1 MTPLPRLL
9 PLFPLPDVVLFPKMP
24 LSLHIFEPRYYKMV
38 DDAMKTHKMVGMV
51 LLKPGWEGAYEGR
64 PPIYPMGCAGAIE
77 KCEPLEGNRFNIL
90 LRGVSRFRILEEH
103 AGEPYRI
110 AAADPRPERGAD
122 AELLEARRQSLLG
135 AVGRT
140 AAVLVIQPD
149 LPHDVF
155 VNALSQSMDL
165 APIEKQS
172 LLEEDDI
179 PSRYERLTQI
189 LSFRQLEQAQRTTPN
204 IH

>member
-24 LSLHIFEPRYYKMV
+24 LPLHIFEPRYYKMV

-51 LLKPGWEGAYEGR
+51 LLKPGWEGGYEGR

-77 KCEPLEGNRFNIL
+77 QCELLEGNRFNIL
-90 LRGVSRFRILEEH
+90 LRGVSRFHILEEH
-103 AGEPYRI
+103 PDEPYRV
-110 AAADPRPERGAD
+110 ATADPRPESSADGA
-122 AELLEARRQSLLG
+122 LLDARRQRLLDV
-135 AVGRT
+135 VGRT

-189 LSFRQLEQAQRTTPN
+189 LSFRQLEQAHRTTPN